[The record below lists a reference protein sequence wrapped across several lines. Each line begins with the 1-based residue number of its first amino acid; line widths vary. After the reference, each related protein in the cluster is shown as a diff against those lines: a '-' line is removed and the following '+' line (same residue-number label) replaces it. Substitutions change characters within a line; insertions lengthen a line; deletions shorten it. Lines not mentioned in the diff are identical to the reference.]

1 MILLLPGAGGPMGS
15 PAPCSRS
22 EEFVS
27 YAGFDHLLDKRHAL
41 IIHAGEGKR
50 GTGDTFAQARARSDL
65 SLPDALPGPGTH
77 APALLHL

>member
-1 MILLLPGAGGPMGS
+1 MGS

-50 GTGDTFAQARARSDL
+50 GSGNTFAQPRARSNL
-65 SLPDALPGPGTH
+65 SRWLCTSKDDG
-77 APALLHL
+77 